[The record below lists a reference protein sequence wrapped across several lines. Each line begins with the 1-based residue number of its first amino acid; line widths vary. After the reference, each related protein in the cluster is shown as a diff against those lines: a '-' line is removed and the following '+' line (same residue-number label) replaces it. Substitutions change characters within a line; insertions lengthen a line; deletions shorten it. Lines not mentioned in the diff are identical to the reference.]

1 MQDRVHSNKK
11 YKLPAETTTN
21 HKGGRPRKKKGEKK
35 SVTYSAHATAFDA
48 LMIEAKRKQSGLCK
62 SEFTLASLLS
72 VKVIARLPMQVMDWL
87 RDIAGMANNINQLA
101 KEAHARGY
109 ASVHNRLAALAE
121 NIENLITQIYN
132 YKEEQ

>member
-1 MQDRVHSNKK
+1 MQNRIPNNERHKPPTD
-11 YKLPAETTTN
+11 TTTN
-21 HKGGRPRKKKGEKK
+21 NKGGRPRKKKGEKK

-72 VKVIARLPMQVMDWL
+72 VKVVARLPEQVMAWL

-101 KEAHARGY
+101 KEAHTRGY
-109 ASVHNRLAALAE
+109 ASVHNRLTALAGS
-121 NIENLITQIYN
+121 IENLITQIYN
-132 YKEEQ
+132 YKGEQ

>member
-1 MQDRVHSNKK
+1 MQDRIHSNER
-11 YKLPAETTTN
+11 YKPPTETTTN
-21 HKGGRPRKKKGEKK
+21 HKGGRPRKKKSEKK
-35 SVTYSAHATAFDA
+35 SVTYSAHTTAFDA

-72 VKVIARLPMQVMDWL
+72 VRVIARLPMQVMDWL

-101 KEAHARGY
+101 KEAHTRGY
-109 ASVHNRLAALAE
+109 ASVHNRLTALAE
-121 NIENLITQIYN
+121 SIENLITQIYN

>member
-1 MQDRVHSNKK
+1 MQDRVHNNERHR
-11 YKLPAETTTN
+11 PPIGTTTN

-72 VKVIARLPMQVMDWL
+72 VKVVARLPAQVLEWL

-101 KEAHARGY
+101 KEAHMRGY
-109 ASVHNRLAALAE
+109 ASVHNRLTTLAE
-121 NIENLITQIYN
+121 SIENLITQIYN
-132 YKEEQ
+132 YKEER

>member
-1 MQDRVHSNKK
+1 MQDRIHCNER
-11 YKLPAETTTN
+11 YKPPIETTTN

-48 LMIEAKRKQSGLCK
+48 LMIEAKRKQTGLCK
-62 SEFTLASLLS
+62 SEFTLASLLD
-72 VKVIARLPMQVMDWL
+72 VKVIARLPEQVMAWL

-101 KEAHARGY
+101 KEAHTRGY
-109 ASVHNRLAALAE
+109 ASVHHRLTTLAE
-121 NIENLITQIYN
+121 SIENLITQIYN